1 MRFVHLNQYMA
12 MVNRHFFIIY
22 PEDLKLPGF
31 WTGVS
36 RSYTWSNLFRP
47 WNLKAFRLFGE
58 SKISPWNK
66 HDVSIRVKTPNS
78 IMALEDA
85 QTIRTDCFTECAF
98 IRYFD
103 IEYILGTCLG
113 YCHRNHNSFTKG
125 IGKRALLQ
133 PLPLL
138 K

>member
-1 MRFVHLNQYMA
+1 
-12 MVNRHFFIIY
+12 
-22 PEDLKLPGF
+22 
-31 WTGVS
+31 
-36 RSYTWSNLFRP
+36 
-47 WNLKAFRLFGE
+47 
-58 SKISPWNK
+58 
-66 HDVSIRVKTPNS
+66 
-78 IMALEDA
+78 MALEDA
-85 QTIRTDCFTECAF
+85 QTTRTDCFTECAF

-113 YCHRNHNSFTKG
+113 YCNRNHNSFTKG